1 MKNLIMI
8 KKNILFDKK
17 IFVYFFMLKLIN
29 NKKKKK
35 KKKRSFQCFF
45 FKSNFKI

>member
-35 KKKRSFQCFF
+35 KKEPLNIFLF
-45 FKSNFKI
+45 